1 MRHFLKITFLI
12 GFIAFSIITAS
23 GQQLKIK
30 RINTPNVNINGKL
43 LKVGDS
49 FNKQDVINWANDK
62 QALIAQD
69 GAGKMYRLSASQAKG
84 QKGFSFEK
92 LLGLQKSY
100 MHLSTRGMGDDVED
114 DVEVY
119 REYIIEDSVEIVEIP
134 TSQDIDK
141 DYVVKLSYG
150 DNDENTYWPAL
161 NETKTAAIVRNDIFC
176 GEPRVLK
183 LKMYIIPEGEEEYLT
198 PYEITLIPLDIAL
211 QTED

>member
-1 MRHFLKITFLI
+1 MRHFFKITFLI
-12 GFIAFSIITAS
+12 GFIAFSFIAAS

-69 GAGKMYRLSASQAKG
+69 GAGKMYRLSASVVKG

-100 MHLSTRGMGDDVED
+100 MHLSSRDLGDE
-114 DVEVY
+114 VEVGG
-119 REYIIEDSVEIVEIP
+119 EYIIEDSVEIP
-134 TSQDIDK
+134 TSLDNEV
-141 DYVVKLSYG
+141 DYVVELTYV
-150 DNDENTYWPAL
+150 DNDVVNTYRPAL

-183 LKMYIIPEGEEEYLT
+183 LNMYIIPEGEEALLISN
-198 PYEITLIPLDIAL
+198 EITLIPLDIAL
-211 QTED
+211 LTEDCP

>member
-1 MRHFLKITFLI
+1 MRHFFKITFLI
-12 GFIAFSIITAS
+12 GFIAFSFIAAS

-69 GAGKMYRLSASQAKG
+69 GSGKMYRLSASQAKG

-92 LLGLQKSY
+92 FLGLQKSY
-100 MHLSTRGMGDDVED
+100 VRLSSRDLGDE
-114 DVEVY
+114 VEVGG
-119 REYIIEDSVEIVEIP
+119 EYIIEDSVEIP
-134 TSQDIDK
+134 TTTSQDDEF
-141 DYVVKLSYG
+141 DYVKLTYV
-150 DNDENTYWPAL
+150 DNGVVNTYWPAL
-161 NETKTAAIVRNDIFC
+161 NETKTAVIVRNDIFC

-183 LKMYIIPEGEEEYLT
+183 LTMHIIEGEEAHLISN
-198 PYEITLIPLDIAL
+198 EITLIPLDIAL
-211 QTED
+211 LTEDCP

>member
-1 MRHFLKITFLI
+1 MRHFFKITFLI
-12 GFIAFSIITAS
+12 GFIAFSFIAAS

-100 MHLSTRGMGDDVED
+100 MHLSSRDLGDE
-114 DVEVY
+114 VEVGG
-119 REYIIEDSVEIVEIP
+119 EYIIEDSVEIP
-134 TSQDIDK
+134 TSLDNEV
-141 DYVVKLSYG
+141 DYVVELTYV
-150 DNDENTYWPAL
+150 DNDVVNTYRPAL

-183 LKMYIIPEGEEEYLT
+183 LNMYIIPEGEEALLISN
-198 PYEITLIPLDIAL
+198 EITLIPLDIAL
-211 QTED
+211 LTEDCP

>member
-1 MRHFLKITFLI
+1 MRHFFKITFLI
-12 GFIAFSIITAS
+12 GFIAFSFIAAS

-69 GAGKMYRLSASQAKG
+69 GAGKMYRLSASVVKG

-100 MHLSTRGMGDDVED
+100 MHLSTRDLED

-141 DYVVKLSYG
+141 DYVVKLTYG
-150 DNDENTYWPAL
+150 DNDVVNTYWPAL

-211 QTED
+211 LTEDCP

>member
-1 MRHFLKITFLI
+1 MRHFFKITFLI
-12 GFIAFSIITAS
+12 GFIAFSFIAAS

-49 FNKQDVINWANDK
+49 FNKQDIINWANDK

-69 GAGKMYRLSASQAKG
+69 GAGKMYRLSASVVKG

-92 LLGLQKSY
+92 LLGKSY
-100 MHLSTRGMGDDVED
+100 MHLSSRDLGDE
-114 DVEVY
+114 VEVGG
-119 REYIIEDSVEIVEIP
+119 EYIIEDSVEIP
-134 TSQDIDK
+134 TTTSVDDEE
-141 DYVVKLSYG
+141 DYVVKLTYVY
-150 DNDENTYWPAL
+150 NDVENTYWPAL

-183 LKMYIIPEGEEEYLT
+183 LNMYIITKGVEETLISN
-198 PYEITLIPLDIAL
+198 EITLIPLDIAL
-211 QTED
+211 PTEDCP

>member
-1 MRHFLKITFLI
+1 MRHFFKITFLI
-12 GFIAFSIITAS
+12 GFIAFSFIAAS

-69 GAGKMYRLSASQAKG
+69 GAGKMYRLSASVVKG

-100 MHLSTRGMGDDVED
+100 MHLSSRDLGDE
-114 DVEVY
+114 VEVGG
-119 REYIIEDSVEIVEIP
+119 EYIIEDSVEIP
-134 TSQDIDK
+134 TSLDNEV
-141 DYVVKLSYG
+141 DYVVELTYV
-150 DNDENTYWPAL
+150 DNDVENTYRPAL

-176 GEPRVLK
+176 GKPRVLK
-183 LKMYIIPEGEEEYLT
+183 LNMYIIPEGEEALLISN
-198 PYEITLIPLDIAL
+198 EITLIPLDIAL
-211 QTED
+211 LTEDCP

>member
-69 GAGKMYRLSASQAKG
+69 GAGKMYRLSASVVKG

-100 MHLSTRGMGDDVED
+100 MHLSSRDLGDE
-114 DVEVY
+114 VEVGG
-119 REYIIEDSVEIVEIP
+119 EYIIEDSVEIP
-134 TSQDIDK
+134 TSLDNEV
-141 DYVVKLSYG
+141 DYVVELTYV
-150 DNDENTYWPAL
+150 DNDVVNTYRPAL

-176 GEPRVLK
+176 GKPRVLK
-183 LKMYIIPEGEEEYLT
+183 LNMYIIPEGEEALLISN
-198 PYEITLIPLDIAL
+198 EITLIPLDIAL
-211 QTED
+211 RTEDCP

>member
-1 MRHFLKITFLI
+1 MRHFFKITFLI
-12 GFIAFSIITAS
+12 GFIAFSFIAAS

-100 MHLSTRGMGDDVED
+100 VHLSSRDLGDE
-114 DVEVY
+114 VEVGG
-119 REYIIEDSVEIVEIP
+119 EYIIEDSVEIP
-134 TSQDIDK
+134 TTTSQDDEF
-141 DYVVKLSYG
+141 DYVKLTYV
-150 DNDENTYWPAL
+150 DNDVVNTYWPAL
-161 NETKTAAIVRNDIFC
+161 NETKTAVIVRNDIFC

-183 LKMYIIPEGEEEYLT
+183 LNMYIIPEGEEALLISN
-198 PYEITLIPLDIAL
+198 EITLIPLDIAL
-211 QTED
+211 LTEDCP